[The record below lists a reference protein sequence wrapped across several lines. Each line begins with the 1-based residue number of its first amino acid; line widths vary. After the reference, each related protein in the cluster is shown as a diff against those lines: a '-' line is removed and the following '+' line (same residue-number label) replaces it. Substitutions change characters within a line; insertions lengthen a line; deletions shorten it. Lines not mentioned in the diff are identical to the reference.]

1 MFKNCYDKCF
11 ISASQYHF
19 NEKHYYIII
28 ILYSVIIRISNKSN
42 VLQMFDFNKQNTLNI
57 TCVQN
62 NTCKK
67 YDKQN

>member
-1 MFKNCYDKCF
+1 MFKNCYNKCF
-11 ISASQYHF
+11 ISVSQYHF

-28 ILYSVIIRISNKSN
+28 TLYTVIIRISNKSN
-42 VLQMFDFNKQNTLNI
+42 VLQMFDFNTQNTFNI